1 MIVYLCSCEFATD
14 DADWFDGHL
23 DEHPGHCP
31 VAERRVRRDRPAG
44 HRPGLVLAHPGRHDR
59 RRRALPRRPD
69 AEIWWPS
76 ITGSPYAGQIWAI
89 EIELTAKHA
98 DRTAAIMTGLS
109 APAGYTHVYYLTA
122 PPRAAS

>member
-1 MIVYLCSCEFATD
+1 MAL
-14 DADWFDGHL
+14 H
-23 DEHPGHCP
+23 
-31 VAERRVRRDRPAG
+31 
-44 HRPGLVLAHPGRHDR
+44 HRQPL
-59 RRRALPRRPD
+59 RRADL
-69 AEIWWPS
+69 
-76 ITGSPYAGQIWAI
+76 GI